1 MSEGSQVH
9 QTSRSARRHIE
20 LRHLRYFV
28 AVAEELHFGR
38 AAARL
43 NIVQPA
49 LTAQIKA
56 LEAILGVELL
66 ERSKRHVEMTEAGR
80 EFLRESHSAIAQV
93 EAAVDTAVDIGRG
106 AAGSVRIGY
115 GANAAITGMI
125 STAIRRFKAE
135 WPGVS
140 LSLKEMPS
148 SSVQDALTDGEVD
161 IGYAIATEIRIKGVN
176 SKRIGQW
183 PWMLSLADDHPLAG
197 QEAVSVGQI
206 LTESFA
212 VYAEADGRSSTV
224 GVMSSIPDM
233 APGHIHRTSHVT
245 GLMAYVASG
254 LGISFVPASMS
265 IMNFPG
271 VVFRPLAEALPPM
284 EMHVLWR
291 SDAGPAARNYVGSLE
306 AT

>member
-1 MSEGSQVH
+1 MQ
-9 QTSRSARRHIE
+9 QTSRNARRTIE

-28 AVAEELHFGR
+28 AVAEDLHFGR

-66 ERSKRHVEMTEAGR
+66 ARSKRHVELTEAGR
-80 EFLRESHSAIAQV
+80 EFLKESHSAIAQV

-106 AAGSVRIGY
+106 AAGSIRIGY

-125 STAIRRFKAE
+125 STSIRRFRAE

-148 SSVQDALTDGEVD
+148 NSVQDALIAGEVD
-161 IGYAIATEIRIKGVN
+161 IGYAVATDVRITGAN

-183 PWMLSLADDHPLAG
+183 HWMLALADDHPLSG
-197 QEAVSVGQI
+197 QGAISVAQV

-212 VYAEADGRSSTV
+212 VYAEADGRSTTV

-265 IMNFPG
+265 VMNFPG

-284 EMHVLWR
+284 EMYIFWR
-291 SDAGPAARNYVGSLE
+291 SDASPAARNYVGLLE

>member
-1 MSEGSQVH
+1 VQ
-9 QTSRSARRHIE
+9 QTSRNARRKIE

-66 ERSKRHVEMTEAGR
+66 ARSKRHVELTEAGR
-80 EFLRESHSAIAQV
+80 EFLKESHSAIAQV
-93 EAAVDTAVDIGRG
+93 EAAVDTAVNIGRG
-106 AAGSVRIGY
+106 AAGSIRIGY

-125 STAIRRFKAE
+125 STSIRRFRAE

-148 SSVQDALTDGEVD
+148 NSVQDALIAGEVD
-161 IGYAIATEIRIKGVN
+161 IGYAVATDVRITGAN

-183 PWMLSLADDHPLAG
+183 HWMLALADDHPLSG
-197 QEAVSVGQI
+197 QGAISVAQV

-212 VYAEADGRSSTV
+212 VYAEADGRSTTV

-265 IMNFPG
+265 VMNFPG
-271 VVFRPLAEALPPM
+271 VVFRPLTEALPPM
-284 EMHVLWR
+284 EMYIFWR
-291 SDAGPAARNYVGSLE
+291 SDASPAARNYVGLLE

>member
-1 MSEGSQVH
+1 M
-9 QTSRSARRHIE
+9 
-20 LRHLRYFV
+20 RHLRYFV

-66 ERSKRHVEMTEAGR
+66 ARSKRHVELTEAGR
-80 EFLRESHSAIAQV
+80 EFLKESHSAIAQV

-106 AAGSVRIGY
+106 AAGSIRIGY

-125 STAIRRFKAE
+125 STSIRRFRAE

-148 SSVQDALTDGEVD
+148 NSVQDALIAGEVD
-161 IGYAIATEIRIKGVN
+161 IGYAVATDVRITGAN

-183 PWMLSLADDHPLAG
+183 HWMLALADDHPLSG
-197 QEAVSVGQI
+197 QGAISVAQV

-212 VYAEADGRSSTV
+212 VYAEADGRSTTV

-265 IMNFPG
+265 VMNFPG
-271 VVFRPLAEALPPM
+271 VVFRPLTEALPPM
-284 EMHVLWR
+284 EMYIFWR
-291 SDAGPAARNYVGSLE
+291 SDASPAARNYVGLLE

>member
-1 MSEGSQVH
+1 M
-9 QTSRSARRHIE
+9 
-20 LRHLRYFV
+20 RHLRYFV

-66 ERSKRHVEMTEAGR
+66 ARSKRHVELTEAGR
-80 EFLRESHSAIAQV
+80 EFLKESHSAIAQV

-106 AAGSVRIGY
+106 AAGSIRIGY

-125 STAIRRFKAE
+125 STSIRRFRAE

-148 SSVQDALTDGEVD
+148 NSVQDALIAGEVD
-161 IGYAIATEIRIKGVN
+161 IGYAVATDVRITGAN

-183 PWMLSLADDHPLAG
+183 HWMLALADDHPLSG
-197 QEAVSVGQI
+197 QGAISVVQV

-212 VYAEADGRSSTV
+212 VYAEADGRSTTV

-265 IMNFPG
+265 VMNFPG
-271 VVFRPLAEALPPM
+271 VVFRPLTEALPPM
-284 EMHVLWR
+284 EMYIFWR
-291 SDAGPAARNYVGSLE
+291 SDASPAARNYVSLLE

>member
-1 MSEGSQVH
+1 MQ
-9 QTSRSARRHIE
+9 QTSGNARRTVE

-66 ERSKRHVEMTEAGR
+66 ARSKRHVELTEAGR
-80 EFLRESHSAIAQV
+80 EFLKESHSAIAQI

-106 AAGSVRIGY
+106 AAGSIRIGY

-125 STAIRRFKAE
+125 STSIRRFKAE
-135 WPGVS
+135 WPGVA

-148 SSVQDALTDGEVD
+148 SSVQDALIAGAMD
-161 IGYAIATEIRIKGVN
+161 IGYAVATDVRIKGVN

-183 PWMLSLADDHPLAG
+183 PWMLALADDHSLSGHDAI
-197 QEAVSVGQI
+197 SVAQI

-212 VYAEADGRSSTV
+212 VYAEADGRSTTV

-284 EMHVLWR
+284 EMYILWR
-291 SDAGPAARNYVGSLE
+291 SDASPAARNYVGLLK

>member
-1 MSEGSQVH
+1 M
-9 QTSRSARRHIE
+9 
-20 LRHLRYFV
+20 RHLRYFV

-66 ERSKRHVEMTEAGR
+66 ARSKRHVELTEAGR

-106 AAGSVRIGY
+106 AAGSIRIGY

-125 STAIRRFKAE
+125 STSIRRFRAE

-148 SSVQDALTDGEVD
+148 NSVQDALIAGEVD
-161 IGYAIATEIRIKGVN
+161 IGYAVATDVRITGAN

-183 PWMLSLADDHPLAG
+183 HWMLALADDHPLSGRGAI
-197 QEAVSVGQI
+197 SVAQV

-212 VYAEADGRSSTV
+212 VYAEADGRSTTV

-265 IMNFPG
+265 VMNFPG

-284 EMHVLWR
+284 EMYIFWR
-291 SDAGPAARNYVGSLE
+291 SDASPAARNYVGLLE

>member
-1 MSEGSQVH
+1 MQ
-9 QTSRSARRHIE
+9 QTSRNARRKIE

-66 ERSKRHVEMTEAGR
+66 ARSKRHVELTEAGR
-80 EFLRESHSAIAQV
+80 EFLKESHSAIAQV
-93 EAAVDTAVDIGRG
+93 EAAVDTAVNIGRG
-106 AAGSVRIGY
+106 AAGSIRIGY

-125 STAIRRFKAE
+125 STSIRRFRAE

-148 SSVQDALTDGEVD
+148 NSVQDALIAGEVD
-161 IGYAIATEIRIKGVN
+161 IGYAVATDVRITGAN

-183 PWMLSLADDHPLAG
+183 HWMLALADDHPLSG
-197 QEAVSVGQI
+197 QGAISVAQV

-212 VYAEADGRSSTV
+212 VYAEADGRSTTV

-265 IMNFPG
+265 VMNFPG
-271 VVFRPLAEALPPM
+271 VVFRPLTEALPPM
-284 EMHVLWR
+284 EMYIFWR
-291 SDAGPAARNYVGSLE
+291 SDASPAARNYVGLLE

>member
-1 MSEGSQVH
+1 
-9 QTSRSARRHIE
+9 
-20 LRHLRYFV
+20 
-28 AVAEELHFGR
+28 VAEELHFGR

-66 ERSKRHVEMTEAGR
+66 ARSKRHVELTEAGR
-80 EFLRESHSAIAQV
+80 EFLKESYSAIAQV

-106 AAGSVRIGY
+106 AAGSIRIGY

-125 STAIRRFKAE
+125 STSIRRFKAE
-135 WPGVS
+135 WPGVA

-148 SSVQDALTDGEVD
+148 SSVQDALIAGAMD
-161 IGYAIATEIRIKGVN
+161 IGYAVATDVRIKGVN

-183 PWMLSLADDHPLAG
+183 PWMLALADDHSLSG
-197 QEAVSVGQI
+197 QDAISVAQI
-206 LTESFA
+206 LKESFA
-212 VYAEADGRSSTV
+212 VYAEADGRSTTV

-284 EMHVLWR
+284 EMYILWR
-291 SDAGPAARNYVGSLE
+291 SDASPAARNYVGLLE